1 MNAAENT
8 LLFRGL
14 EVPFDPSRIR
24 SPERIGGTDFTDCP
38 FQAPQCANARRGV
51 VLVLIAPAKASI
63 SEELWL
69 GAKARRL
76 MFCGD
81 FAPYVIAAIPAKD
94 LRAQVRR
101 KGIAS
106 VSDQEKAWV
115 LRDYIQSILP
125 QIRVRARS
133 Q

>member
-1 MNAAENT
+1 MNAAEGT

-14 EVPFDPSRIR
+14 KEPFDPSRIR
-24 SPERIGGTDFTDCP
+24 SPDRIGGTDFTDCP
-38 FQAPQCANARRGV
+38 FQALQYANARRGV
-51 VLVLIAPAKASI
+51 VLVLNASAKASI

-76 MFCGD
+76 MFWGD
-81 FAPYVIAAIPAKD
+81 FAPYVVAAIPAKD

-106 VSDQEKAWV
+106 ASDQEKAWV
-115 LRDYIQSILP
+115 LKRYVESVLAQTRES
-125 QIRVRARS
+125 ARS
-133 Q
+133 R